1 MDTAKQ
7 IRNASLTTKV
17 VVRMDSA
24 RWDTTPSPG
33 GLSLSVVGL
42 DRRASRDLTKGTPPA
57 LTTNERT
64 ASLAVTPNRGFRKA
78 ARQAGWHLSQLLL
91 LLLLPVCLGLTSC
104 TTAPSNFRSP
114 DRTNLPAP
122 VGLTGGAVEY
132 RIQPFDTLQI
142 TVFQEP
148 DLSVKSRVSAAG
160 TINYPLL
167 GAVAVAGLTG
177 AEVERQLTS
186 QLGKKYLVN
195 PQVTILIEGSV
206 NRRVTVLGQV
216 KAPGTFDL
224 PTDEPLRLLQA
235 IARAGGFTD
244 IAATDRVNVLRSEG
258 GHEERVVINVAA
270 IMRSGD
276 HTQNIVLRPGDVV
289 TVPETI
295 F

>member
-1 MDTAKQ
+1 MDIFNQLRTNERTA
-7 IRNASLTTKV
+7 RPAVTTYLESD
-17 VVRMDSA
+17 RTA
-24 RWDTTPSPG
+24 RWDTTPYREV
-33 GLSLSVVGL
+33 L
-42 DRRASRDLTKGTPPA
+42 
-57 LTTNERT
+57 N
-64 ASLAVTPNRGFRKA
+64 
-78 ARQAGWHLSQLLL
+78 LLL

-104 TTAPSNFRSP
+104 TTAPATFRSTARA
-114 DRTNLPAP
+114 DLTAP
-122 VGLTGGAVEY
+122 VGLAAGAVEY
-132 RIQPFDTLQI
+132 RIQPFDALQI
-142 TVFQEP
+142 TVFQET
-148 DLSVKSRVSAAG
+148 DLSIKARVSAAG

-167 GAVAVAGLTG
+167 GSVAVAGLTG

-216 KAPGTFDL
+216 KLPGTFDL

-244 IAATDRVNVLRSEG
+244 IAAADRVNVLRSEG
-258 GHEERVVINVAA
+258 GREERIVINVAA

>member
-1 MDTAKQ
+1 MQ
-7 IRNASLTTKV
+7 ASEQL
-17 VVRMDSA
+17 RE
-24 RWDTTPSPG
+24 
-33 GLSLSVVGL
+33 
-42 DRRASRDLTKGTPPA
+42 
-57 LTTNERT
+57 TNERT
-64 ASLAVTPNRGFRKA
+64 ARWDCGEPRLVRLGSTPYPGSDRTARPA
-78 ARQAGWHLSQLLL
+78 AHRPRAIRQAHGPEQGREAQGRGITPYRGLLNLLL

-167 GAVAVAGLTG
+167 GAIAVAGQTG
-177 AEVERQLTS
+177 AEVEQHITS

-195 PQVTILIEGSV
+195 PQVTVLIEGSV

-216 KAPGTFDL
+216 KSPGTFDL

>member
-1 MDTAKQ
+1 MQKLKQ
-7 IRNASLTTKV
+7 LR
-17 VVRMDSA
+17 
-24 RWDTTPSPG
+24 
-33 GLSLSVVGL
+33 
-42 DRRASRDLTKGTPPA
+42 
-57 LTTNERT
+57 TTNEQT
-64 ASLAVTPNRGFRKA
+64 ARPDSRVRRYGTRRLPVAITPYRGF
-78 ARQAGWHLSQLLL
+78 LNLFL
-91 LLLLPVCLGLTSC
+91 LLLLPLCLGLTAC
-104 TTAPSNFRSP
+104 TTTPATFRSP
-114 DRTNLPAP
+114 SQTHLTTP
-122 VGLTGGAVEY
+122 VGLAAGAVEY
-132 RIQPFDTLQI
+132 RIQPFDALQI
-142 TVFQEP
+142 TVFQEV
-148 DLSVKSRVSAAG
+148 DLSIKAHVSAAG

-167 GAVAVAGLTG
+167 GAVAVDGLTG

-216 KAPGTFDL
+216 KLPGTFDL

-244 IAATDRVNVLRSEG
+244 IAAADRVNVLRSEG
-258 GHEERVVINVAA
+258 GREERIVVNVAA

>member
-1 MDTAKQ
+1 MKTSIKARVVDFISGTGVRSIQQA
-7 IRNASLTTKV
+7 IERNH
-17 VVRMDSA
+17 
-24 RWDTTPSPG
+24 G
-33 GLSLSVVGL
+33 GLGQPSLERDATRCLPVAITPYLGFCGALRGMGL
-42 DRRASRDLTKGTPPA
+42 L
-57 LTTNERT
+57 N
-64 ASLAVTPNRGFRKA
+64 
-78 ARQAGWHLSQLLL
+78 LLL

-104 TTAPSNFRSP
+104 TTAPSAFRSP
-114 DRTNLPAP
+114 ARPDLTTP
-122 VGLTGGAVEY
+122 VGLAAGAVDY
-132 RIQPFDTLQI
+132 RIQPFDALQV
-142 TVFQEP
+142 TVFQEA
-148 DLSVKSRVSAAG
+148 DLSVKARVSSAG
-160 TINYPLL
+160 SINYPLL
-167 GAVAVAGLTG
+167 GAVAVVGLTG
-177 AEVERQLTS
+177 SEVERQLTS

-216 KAPGTFDL
+216 KGPGTFDL

-244 IAATDRVNVLRSEG
+244 IAAADRVSVLRSEG
-258 GHEERVVINVAA
+258 GREERIVINVAA

>member
-1 MDTAKQ
+1 MQKSKQ
-7 IRNASLTTKV
+7 LRETNERTE
-17 VVRMDSA
+17 
-24 RWDTTPSPG
+24 RWDTTPYPG
-33 GLSLSVVGL
+33 S
-42 DRRASRDLTKGTPPA
+42 D
-57 LTTNERT
+57 RT
-64 ASLAVTPNRGFRKA
+64 ARPATHRPQA
-78 ARQAGWHLSQLLL
+78 IRQAHGPEQGRGAQGRGITPYRGLLNLLL
-91 LLLLPVCLGLTSC
+91 LLLLPVCLGLTAC
-104 TTAPSNFRSP
+104 TTAPVTFRSP
-114 DRTNLPAP
+114 ARTDLIAPAA
-122 VGLTGGAVEY
+122 LATGAVDY

-142 TVFQEP
+142 TVFQEA
-148 DLSVKSRVSAAG
+148 DLSVKARVSAAG

-167 GAVAVAGLTG
+167 GAVAVAGQTG
-177 AEVERQLTS
+177 SEVERQLAS

-216 KAPGTFDL
+216 KGPGTFDL

-258 GHEERVVINVAA
+258 GREERVVINVAV